1 MDARKRQTSLVLS
14 THPSIQSRSK
24 SLSSADSPLSEKAI
38 SEFQSLYHKKY
49 GIQLT
54 SEDAKAKALNLL
66 FFLRRI
72 GYPLGRK
79 GV

>member
-1 MDARKRQTSLVLS
+1 
-14 THPSIQSRSK
+14 
-24 SLSSADSPLSEKAI
+24 LSEKAI